1 MNPSPT
7 GDQETPIAP
16 SGIGPQSINAPTG
29 LEQENPSSDRGKFT
43 FVASLLLIAIAFCV
57 GLSYLLEKRWL
68 GERVTQIQ
76 TTAPADTIAHATAPL
91 DADLFQV
98 TEITLGSPR
107 RATINGKRLTEG
119 ESLSVQTS
127 VGLTSVRVARIENSA
142 VELTDG
148 THTIEANAGPNV
160 AQQSTP

>member
-1 MNPSPT
+1 MNPSST
-7 GDQETPIAP
+7 GNQETPLAP
-16 SGIGPQSINAPTG
+16 S
-29 LEQENPSSDRGKFT
+29 ENPSPDRGRFT

-68 GERVTQIQ
+68 GERVQ

-107 RATINGKRLTEG
+107 TATINGKRLTEG
-119 ESLSVQTS
+119 ESLSVQAPA
-127 VGLTSVRVARIENSA
+127 GLTSVRVARIENGA

-148 THTIEANAGPNV
+148 THTIEANV
-160 AQQSTP
+160 VQQPTP